1 MGYEIKQQD
10 WQALSEH
17 SQSEVYNYFLFI
29 KRNAENSNHADTD
42 DDVFT
47 LTSNNNSDVECL
59 HEDDLNKVWTIGR

>member
-10 WQALSEH
+10 WQALSEQ

-29 KRNAENSNHADTD
+29 KRSAENPNHAGND

-47 LTSNNNSDVECL
+47 LASNNNSDVDTCL
-59 HEDDLNKVWTIGR
+59 KTMWTKYLQ